1 MGRGNKRRRRVPRLP
16 RALRRSRG
24 LVLGAGVAL
33 LLAALVALL
42 TPPGRALV
50 ARIVAKLRGA
60 EHVTIPEGFNRFEIA
75 ARLAARG
82 VCDERAFLEAT
93 TDRALL
99 AELHVPSRDAEGWL
113 FPDTYDL
120 PRGTPPDEVVRRL
133 VARFRE
139 RAGPLVA
146 QAASERDTVVLA
158 SIVEREAVMRDEQP
172 IIAGV
177 FVNRMRD
184 PTFVP
189 HRLQSDPTVAYGC
202 LAVTPPPPTC
212 PPRGSPHLPRVSHA
226 MTTDALNP
234 YNTYRIEGLPPGAI
248 ASPGLDALRAA
259 LRPATHDYLY
269 FVARGHGRHAFSRTL
284 AEHNAHV
291 DALRAP

>member
-1 MGRGNKRRRRVPRLP
+1 VY
-16 RALRRSRG
+16 
-24 LVLGAGVAL
+24 GVAVV
-33 LLAALVALL
+33 LALAGAIALL
-42 TPPGRALV
+42 TPAGRGLV
-50 ARIVAKLRGA
+50 ARLVSRVRGVPR
-60 EHVTIPEGFNRFEIA
+60 VTIPEGFSRFEIA
-75 ARLAARG
+75 ARLASRG
-82 VCDERAFLEAT
+82 VCGERELLAAT

-99 AELHVPSRDAEGWL
+99 AELRVSSDSAEGWL

-120 PRGTPPDEVVRRL
+120 PRGTPADEVVRRL

-139 RAGPLVA
+139 RAGPVIDDGLRSGL
-146 QAASERDTVVLA
+146 SERDVVTLA
-158 SIVEREAVMRDEQP
+158 SIVEREAVARDEQP

-177 FVNRMRD
+177 FANRMRD

-202 LAVTPPPPTC
+202 LAATPPPPTC
-212 PPRGSPHLPRVSHA
+212 PQRTSPHLPRVTHA

-234 YNTYRIEGLPPGAI
+234 YNTYRIEGLPPGPI

-259 LRPATHDYLY
+259 AHPASHAYLY

-284 AEHNAHV
+284 AEHNTHV
-291 DALRAP
+291 DELRRQ